1 MPTRSGRRG
10 YKMGLQSAESVSEV
24 GSGAQDCTTYWHRI
38 GGAVRDLGYLPVET
52 QILIFVHEAHLRRAL
67 RLLLIRMTREVL
79 WGEGGRVRIYRR
91 VGAVEA
97 LNGVYRKASGKAS
110 PPFAP
115 SSFHPF
121 SLNLYTGTLL
131 VGSAPHSLPYLA
143 RRNQPPFFSFPSRP
157 WSHSR
162 GSRAPESTKAR
173 QCEREISL
181 ERGQF
186 IVAKRLKQQYTSL
199 ICNMSS
205 PEIER
210 EQHSHQSCAHNH

>member
-143 RRNQPPFFSFPSRP
+143 RRNQPPNPPFFPFLHGRGRIPEGVEHPSPPKQGSARGRFL
-157 WSHSR
+157 WSVDNS
-162 GSRAPESTKAR
+162 
-173 QCEREISL
+173 SL
-181 ERGQF
+181 
-186 IVAKRLKQQYTSL
+186 LNDLNSNT
-199 ICNMSS
+199 
-205 PEIER
+205 
-210 EQHSHQSCAHNH
+210 HH